1 MKKLLLF
8 TALGSLALGAM
19 AQSTPLHLENFY
31 VNSISSN
38 GRYISSKT
46 DMSYSLY
53 DLETRKMIYTAEG
66 DEVGGGQARSIS
78 DNGILLCSD
87 YNTAWYV
94 IDGKEIHPEVLSP
107 YPISSICAIT
117 PDGKNV
123 CGLVTN
129 LQQGDI
135 MNSIQYLPYVATIT
149 DGVMSELEF
158 LPFPEKDFSNR
169 TIQWASA
176 VSLSD
181 DGTKVIGLVTDYT
194 GMLLYPILYTKGED
208 GKWTYDL
215 ITEQYINPNGL
226 VLPEEPGEAKSW
238 TDFATPEEVAAY
250 NAAMEKWQTE
260 TPSDYSLFP
269 NWEDFMTDAEKEAWN
284 AYAKEFNDKQSLF
297 FDTLN
302 RILDE
307 SLNFNQNIIYLSP
320 DGKKVGA
327 SAIVHVEVE
336 DPFFGELFLS
346 PFAEVCVINLE
357 DNSVELLD
365 FTSQIAPSTINNDGN
380 LIANTLPNFFD
391 PTPQESYMVEKGE
404 TIVPIID
411 YINTINPQWAAWYKE
426 NFTYQEEVGYDPDT
440 YEPIMGE
447 RTYNDYSYMS
457 TDGNVIATS
466 FQNWYLDVP
475 YNTVIFT
482 GVTSGVANVAIDG
495 ADDLTVKGAKGGMI
509 FVAGAPADVTVYDLS
524 GRVVFAADAVEASVA
539 TGLNSGV
546 YVIKATAGNGKTV
559 TEKVAF

>member
-31 VNSISSN
+31 VNSISAN

-46 DMSYSLY
+46 DMTYSLY

-66 DEVGGGQARSIS
+66 DEIGGGQARSIS

-87 YNTAWYV
+87 YNVAWYV
-94 IDGKEIHPEVLSP
+94 IDGKEIHPEVLSQ

-135 MNSIQYLPYVATIT
+135 MDSTQYLPYVATIT

-158 LPFPEKDFSNR
+158 LPFPEKDFTNR

-181 DGTKVIGLVTDYT
+181 DGTKVIGLVTDYA

-226 VLPEEPGEAKSW
+226 VLPEDPGEPKSW
-238 TDFATPEEVAAY
+238 TNFATPEEVAAY
-250 NAAMEKWQTE
+250 NAALEKWQTE
-260 TPSDYSLFP
+260 TPSDYSLYP
-269 NWEDFMTDAEKEAWN
+269 NWEDFLTDAEKEAWN
-284 AYAKEFNDKQSLF
+284 AYAKEFNENQNLF
-297 FDTLN
+297 YDTYN
-302 RILDE
+302 RILEE
-307 SLNFNQNIIYLSP
+307 SLSFNQNIIYLSP
-320 DGKKVGA
+320 DGNKVAA
-327 SAIVHVEVE
+327 SGIVYVDTE
-336 DPFFGELFLS
+336 DPWSGETILS
-346 PFAEVCVINLE
+346 PFTEVCEINLV
-357 DNSVELLD
+357 DNSIELLD
-365 FTSQIAPSTINNDGN
+365 FTSEIAPSCILNDGTTM
-380 LIANTLPNFFD
+380 ASTLPNFFD
-391 PTPQESYMVEKGE
+391 PTPQTSYIIEKGE
-404 TIVPIID
+404 TITPLLD
-411 YINTINPQWAAWYKE
+411 YIAVLNPEWATWYKN
-426 NFTYQEEVGYDPDT
+426 NFTYHEEVGYDPDT
-440 YEPIMGE
+440 YEPIMGDV
-447 RTYNDYSYMS
+447 TYTGYPYSS
-457 TDGNVIATS
+457 TDGSVIATS

-475 YNTVIFT
+475 YNTVVFT
-482 GVTSGVANVAIDG
+482 GVTTGVANVAIDG

-546 YVIKATAGNGKTV
+546 YVIKATAENGKTV